1 MATYWHI
8 ESRADLLKKFKSS
21 EQGLTPAQV
30 KENLA
35 TYGTN
40 SLPEG
45 KTDSLFIIFLRQFQS
60 PLTYVLL
67 IASVIIFLI
76 QEYTDA
82 GIILFILIFNAV
94 VGTIQEGRAQN
105 TLASLKKFIE
115 TRATVL
121 RGGLEEIVP
130 DTHIVPGDILILEE
144 GEKVAGDARLIEAS
158 GLLIDESTLTGES
171 EPVEKNP
178 AALRHVDLPIADQIN
193 MVFKGTNVLSGSGK
207 ALVVATGISSVIGSI
222 SNTIAHIESEDPLK
236 KDFRQ
241 LSKFI
246 IMLALGICGGVF
258 ILGLIVGNPL
268 KEMFT
273 VVVSLAVSIIPEGLP
288 IVLTLVLATGVW
300 RMSKRNALIK
310 KLQAVESLGQAKI
323 IAVDKTGTLTKNE
336 LAVQRVYTGGIM
348 YEVTGNGYE
357 GEGQIFLDKKTISPA
372 GHEALQR
379 IARLSGLSAN
389 GRAVFSEEKQIW
401 QVHGD
406 PTEAALVAF
415 AEKVDGNPNEQAQ
428 KTPRIAELPFS
439 YQTKYHAVLNE
450 TEKGPELTIVGASEE
465 VLKKVENEWSEQRQ
479 KPLTPERRREI
490 ERQIE
495 SLSKDG
501 FRVLAVAAKEHEQKV
516 VTHEAVNKL
525 TLVGLIGM
533 RDVLR
538 PEAKEAL
545 LRARE
550 AGIKVIMITGDHQL
564 TAQAIAEEVGIFS
577 PGDTVLSG
585 AELEQL
591 NDNEL
596 AHRLSTVSVFARV
609 TPEHKMR
616 IIQAYKARKEIIA
629 MTGDGVNDAPSLM
642 AADLGVAMG
651 KIGTEVAKE
660 AADIILLDDNFGS
673 IVAAVEEGRNIYKT
687 IKKVILY
694 LVSTGLGEA
703 LTIAFALI
711 AGLPLPLVA
720 VQIIWL
726 NFVTDGFLDVS
737 LAMEPKEPGLL
748 TQPYNKESNT
758 LIDHHMK
765 FRILTMALT
774 MALGSLWM
782 FSHYHNGDIIKAWS
796 ITMTT
801 LAVFQWFNAWNCR
814 HDTASIFQLNPFQN
828 KYLIAATLT
837 VATLQ
842 LFALYN
848 PLFQR
853 ILKTTGLNWQE
864 WALIFGVSLSVIVVE
879 EIRKFIYRRRLV
891 AAS

>member
-21 EQGLTPAQV
+21 EQGLVPAQV
-30 KENLA
+30 RENL
-35 TYGTN
+35 TVYGTN
-40 SLPEG
+40 ALPEG
-45 KTDSLFIIFLRQFQS
+45 KTDSFLIIFLRQFQS

-67 IASVIIFLI
+67 IAAAIIFLI
-76 QEYTDA
+76 QEYADA
-82 GIILFILIFNAV
+82 GIILFILIFNAG
-94 VGTIQEGRAQN
+94 VGTFQEGRAQN

-115 TRATVL
+115 TKATVL
-121 RGGLEEIVP
+121 RGGVEEIVP

-178 AALRHVDLPIADQIN
+178 AALRHLDLPIADQIN
-193 MVFKGTNVLSGSGK
+193 MVFKGTNVLAGSGK
-207 ALVVATGISSVIGSI
+207 ALVVATGISSVIGGI

-236 KDFRQ
+236 KDFRE

-246 IMLALGICGGVF
+246 IMLAIGICGGVF
-258 ILGLIVGNPL
+258 ILGLIAGNPL

-300 RMSKRNALIK
+300 RMGKRNALIK

-336 LAVQRVYTGGIM
+336 LAVQRVYTGGTM

-357 GEGQIFLDKKTISPA
+357 GEGQILLDSKPINA
-372 GHEALQR
+372 QGHEALQR
-379 IARLSGLSAN
+379 IARLAGLAAN

-401 QVHGD
+401 QVYGD

-415 AEKVDGNPNEQAQ
+415 AQKIGENPDDQAQ
-428 KTPRIAELPFS
+428 KTPRIGELPFS
-439 YQTKYHAVLNE
+439 YQTKYHAILNE
-450 TEKGPELTIVGASEE
+450 TSKGPELTVVGASEA
-465 VLKKVENEWSEQRQ
+465 VLAIAENEWSEQRQ
-479 KPLTPERRREI
+479 KPLTKERREEI
-490 ERQIE
+490 ESQIE
-495 SLSKDG
+495 VLSKNG
-501 FRVLAVAAKEHEQKV
+501 FRVLAVAAKEHESKAL
-516 VTHEAVNKL
+516 THEAVNKL

-591 NDNEL
+591 SDNEL
-596 AHRLSTVSVFARV
+596 AHKLRTVSVFARV

-726 NFVTDGFLDVS
+726 NFVTDGFLDIS

-758 LIDHHMK
+758 LIGRHMML
-765 FRILTMALT
+765 RILTMALP
-774 MALGSLWM
+774 MAVGSLWM
-782 FSHYHNGDIIKAWS
+782 FSHYYTGNIVKAWS

-801 LAVFQWFNAWNCR
+801 LAIFQWFNAWNCR
-814 HDTASIFQLNPFQN
+814 HDTESIFRINPLRN

-837 VATLQ
+837 VAILQ

-853 ILKTTGLNWQE
+853 ILKTTGLTLHE
-864 WALIFGVSLSVIVVE
+864 WLLILTISISVIAVE
-879 EIRKFIYRRRLV
+879 EIRKFIYRRR
-891 AAS
+891 AAV